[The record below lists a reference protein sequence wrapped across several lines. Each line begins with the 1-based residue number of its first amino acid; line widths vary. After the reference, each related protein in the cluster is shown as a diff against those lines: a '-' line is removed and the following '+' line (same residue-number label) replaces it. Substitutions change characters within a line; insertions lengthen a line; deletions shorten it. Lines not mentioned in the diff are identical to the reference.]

1 MSDEGENMDSDD
13 FQSEGNN
20 NSKQG
25 KKKIRVLG
33 KRGYNK
39 PKSKRVKY
47 QSKNIFTKFSNLF
60 LTNR

>member
-1 MSDEGENMDSDD
+1 MSEEGEAIDSEEYQSDE
-13 FQSEGNN
+13 NN
-20 NSKQG
+20 NSKLG

-47 QSKNIFTKFSNLF
+47 QSKNKSKKLK
-60 LTNR
+60 LYR

>member
-20 NSKQG
+20 KQG
-25 KKKIRVLG
+25 KKKIRILG

-47 QSKNIFTKFSNLF
+47 QSKIKLI
-60 LTNR
+60 

>member
-1 MSDEGENMDSDD
+1 MSEEGEAIDSEEYQSDE
-13 FQSEGNN
+13 NN
-20 NSKQG
+20 NSKLG

-47 QSKNIFTKFSNLF
+47 QSKNKSENF
-60 LTNR
+60 